1 MIHWHS
7 QRVNKQLVQVN
18 SYYNCHYLRLIQPI
32 LYFLD
37 DEEQAQSLSDNE
49 AEVVSEFQCE
59 CPCCTM
65 GDVCQPLGV
74 EGSKITYSHSSQQP
88 NMKRTYCR
96 SIQTSWYQKYS
107 WITVCT
113 SSYKI
118 FCNPCRQAKDK
129 GLLSYSKRR
138 ANCFIEK
145 GFGNWKNALAK
156 FKSSMHQEAV
166 MKLAV
171 LDSSIDVGAQL
182 SKQVLL
188 DQKFH
193 QSMFFILLSS
203 IRFLAR
209 QGLAL
214 RGHSED
220 VDSLDGNLYNLLLL
234 RAEDRPELK
243 TWVYRKEYTSPEI
256 VNEIITLMGN
266 TVLREILLLILLLI
280 R

>member
-1 MIHWHS
+1 MPICLLMS
-7 QRVNKQLVQVN
+7 AIIIIFIMAQRQSKLTSFFPCDPLALRVNKQLVQVN

-138 ANCFIEK
+138 AN
-145 GFGNWKNALAK
+145 
-156 FKSSMHQEAV
+156 
-166 MKLAV
+166 
-171 LDSSIDVGAQL
+171 
-182 SKQVLL
+182 
-188 DQKFH
+188 
-193 QSMFFILLSS
+193 
-203 IRFLAR
+203 
-209 QGLAL
+209 
-214 RGHSED
+214 
-220 VDSLDGNLYNLLLL
+220 
-234 RAEDRPELK
+234 
-243 TWVYRKEYTSPEI
+243 
-256 VNEIITLMGN
+256 
-266 TVLREILLLILLLI
+266 
-280 R
+280 